1 MPEVCQSYRPG
12 ICRDGFPTSAA
23 CVGHRC
29 PTCGQWAA
37 ERKPPACLRDDFL
50 PPHLFDDAGRT
61 LLQPP
66 SDGGAR

>member
-1 MPEVCQSYRPG
+1 MSD
-12 ICRDGFPTSAA
+12 I
-23 CVGHRC
+23 
-29 PTCGQWAA
+29 
-37 ERKPPACLRDDFL
+37 LRDDFL